1 MHIQQVSAVNQV
13 IPVAFHRPRLSL
25 WISDLHIFSICPPLI
40 IS

>member
-1 MHIQQVSAVNQV
+1 MHIQVSAVNQV
-13 IPVAFHRPRLSL
+13 IPVASHRPRLSL